1 MTSEKSEYTISVR
14 FYFTLSYPMVT
25 GTKFQK
31 HVKDYITQHEHTLT
45 NLNHFKRYYT
55 MKKNLFLR
63 AITISHKWPPE
74 SKRSANTAHCFCR
87 TVGAR
92 YGQSYRYTARP
103 ARPKAALISA
113 ELKRCVSGLGI
124 C

>member
-1 MTSEKSEYTISVR
+1 
-14 FYFTLSYPMVT
+14 MVT

-74 SKRSANTAHCFCR
+74 STGAQIQPTASVELWELAMAKVIVTQH
-87 TVGAR
+87 VQL
-92 YGQSYRYTARP
+92 GQKQLSFQQN
-103 ARPKAALISA
+103 
-113 ELKRCVSGLGI
+113 
-124 C
+124 